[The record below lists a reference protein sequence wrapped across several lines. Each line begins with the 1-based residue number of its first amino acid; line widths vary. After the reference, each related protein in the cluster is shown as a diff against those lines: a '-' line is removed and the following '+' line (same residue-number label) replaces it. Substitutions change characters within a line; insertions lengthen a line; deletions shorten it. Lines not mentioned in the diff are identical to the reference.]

1 MRAFLLIF
9 ILSQVVFA
17 LPSYTC
23 DEDGYK
29 KYLDD
34 YPSKCEYDS
43 SNCKLYPS
51 CYIVTC
57 RDHLNDWK
65 QSCLDIERKAEY
77 RNYPMSFSI
86 LSDFSDEDLEKQM
99 NLGVTYSG
107 EGSYADPEEDAPES
121 WSGDI
126 VGRDMCTGAEEYS
139 VSHPNST
146 SWASALIFAAE
157 AALRKEGINER
168 LSLQYIM
175 KCLLESQEIQS
186 NDVTPSDMI
195 AFVRERGL
203 MDEAV
208 ASQLSPEELCSASAP
223 KFYFDVTR
231 NDIPNKSGLMKFV
244 AEGDPVIVLM
254 ALDLV
259 RMKTVND
266 VTGDDIY
273 TGATDQP
280 SLYGVM
286 KGFDEKKWTV
296 TFNVVPCENIEINL
310 PVVDNN
316 TNANY
321 AGIAGYAMSIKL
333 LSVPPQIISFD
344 VTEKIKE
351 IPSEVSNL
359 RFKHYDPSNVE
370 ELTLTYRYLK
380 DLTIDDNA
388 FPIMYYFNVDCPLLR
403 NLSIADSSMSNL
415 ALSRRLMEMNGNFIL
430 NTPNLMLMTVG
441 IQSLLNFMTMSV
453 TQISSNFTLELGAYE
468 LSTWWRFRW
477 M

>member
-34 YPSKCEYDS
+34 YPSKCGYDS
-43 SNCKLYPS
+43 NNCKLYPS

-157 AALRKEGINER
+157 AALRKEGINEQ

-186 NDVTPSDMI
+186 NDVTP
-195 AFVRERGL
+195 
-203 MDEAV
+203 
-208 ASQLSPEELCSASAP
+208 
-223 KFYFDVTR
+223 
-231 NDIPNKSGLMKFV
+231 
-244 AEGDPVIVLM
+244 
-254 ALDLV
+254 
-259 RMKTVND
+259 
-266 VTGDDIY
+266 
-273 TGATDQP
+273 
-280 SLYGVM
+280 
-286 KGFDEKKWTV
+286 
-296 TFNVVPCENIEINL
+296 
-310 PVVDNN
+310 
-316 TNANY
+316 
-321 AGIAGYAMSIKL
+321 
-333 LSVPPQIISFD
+333 
-344 VTEKIKE
+344 
-351 IPSEVSNL
+351 
-359 RFKHYDPSNVE
+359 
-370 ELTLTYRYLK
+370 
-380 DLTIDDNA
+380 
-388 FPIMYYFNVDCPLLR
+388 
-403 NLSIADSSMSNL
+403 
-415 ALSRRLMEMNGNFIL
+415 
-430 NTPNLMLMTVG
+430 
-441 IQSLLNFMTMSV
+441 
-453 TQISSNFTLELGAYE
+453 
-468 LSTWWRFRW
+468 
-477 M
+477 